1 MNRRKFLTSSALTA
15 FGGAASGLWLP
26 GRARAA
32 TLSGSERNFVFV
44 FNHGGW
50 DPTRVLAPTFD
61 LAGVEM
67 EMNAE
72 PWSVGGLSLVDQRD
86 RPSTRA
92 FFEAWHER
100 CLILNGILVSS
111 IAHNVCIQRVLT
123 GSGTEG
129 SSDWPAIIAADMA
142 ADFTLPHLVLG
153 GPSFPGPLGEV
164 VARAGQEGQLA
175 DLLTGDILDRSD
187 YPVVGPTSPSEGI
200 VDRYLARRTA
210 ARAEAA
216 SNPTDLR
223 LSASIDASFQRAMAL
238 KDFRYVMDLTGGDEL
253 ELQIPL
259 AVEALN
265 LGMARCITLGHPG
278 DFSSAGWDTHGDN
291 DEGQSELWESLF
303 NNLNQLMRMLDST
316 PGRYSPTLADET
328 VVVVL
333 SEMGRS
339 PYMNS
344 SSGKD
349 HWPYTS
355 AMIVGPGI
363 TGDRMVGGWRDGFK
377 PEPIDFASGEQDSGG
392 AIITAES
399 VGATLLALADIDPGD
414 YVPGHAPIEGVLL

>member
-1 MNRRKFLTSSALTA
+1 MNRRQFLTTTALTA
-15 FGGAASGLWLP
+15 VGGASSGLWLP
-26 GRARAA
+26 GRSMGA

-61 LAGVEM
+61 VAGVEM
-67 EMNAE
+67 EQAAE
-72 PWSVGGLSLVDQRD
+72 PWSVGGLELVDHRD
-86 RPSTRA
+86 RPSTRD
-92 FFEAWHER
+92 FFEAWHDR
-100 CLILNGILVSS
+100 CLIINGILVGS

-123 GSGTEG
+123 GSGSEG
-129 SSDWPAIIAADMA
+129 SSDWPAIIAAAMA
-142 ADFTLPHLVLG
+142 QDFTLPHLVLG

-175 DLLTGDILDRSD
+175 SLLTGEILDGSD
-187 YPVVGPTSPSEGI
+187 HPVVGPSPPSEGI

-210 ARAEAA
+210 ARSEAA
-216 SNPTDLR
+216 SNATDQR
-223 LSASIDASFQRAMAL
+223 LAGSIDASFQRAMAL

-253 ELQIPL
+253 SLQIPL
-259 AVEALN
+259 AVEALT

-291 DEGQSELWESLF
+291 DEGQSGLWESLF
-303 NNLNQLMRMLDST
+303 DNLGQLMRLLDNT
-316 PGRYSPTLADET
+316 PGRYAPTLADET

-339 PYMNS
+339 PYVNS
-344 SSGKD
+344 NAGKD

-355 AMIVGPGI
+355 AMLLGPGI

-377 PEPIDFASGEQDSGG
+377 GEAVDLASGELDPSGTTL
-392 AIITAES
+392 TAEA
-399 VGATLLALADIDPGD
+399 VGATLLALADVDPGD
-414 YVPGHAPIEGVLL
+414 HVPGYAPVEGVLL